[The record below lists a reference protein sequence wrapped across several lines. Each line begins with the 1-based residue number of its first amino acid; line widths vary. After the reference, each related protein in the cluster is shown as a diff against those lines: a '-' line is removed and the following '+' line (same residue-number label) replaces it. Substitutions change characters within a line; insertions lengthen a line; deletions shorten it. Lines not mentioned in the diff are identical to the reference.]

1 MKITKEELAQIIRE
15 ELKAVLDE
23 GMFGPKVGRKL
34 SPTKY
39 DYDQKDKPKK
49 KKDHS
54 RKKGQYDDV
63 DLDKVNRDIAAK
75 LGGKYKKIK
84 EEEEEDS
91 ENKE

>member
-1 MKITKEELAQIIRE
+1 MKITKEELVQIIRE
-15 ELKAVLDE
+15 ELEGLLDE
-23 GMFGPKVGRKL
+23 GVFGPKIGRKL

-63 DLDKVNRDIAAK
+63 DLDKVNQDIAAK

-84 EEEEEDS
+84 EEDEDS
-91 ENKE
+91 ENEE